1 LFLTKKDFPLLIKQL
16 HDLMKKTANE
26 QLREKD
32 ITFSQLRILSYI
44 YECDGNTATFKD
56 IEKHFLIAQP
66 TVVGL
71 IKKLER
77 KGFVCVC
84 TDDTDRR
91 VKNAFLTEKGA
102 AYCVEVNQRQEEMRQ
117 RLTRNLSLEE
127 TAELYRLLME
137 VYKNLTR

>member
-1 LFLTKKDFPLLIKQL
+1 MADKDFPLLIKQI
-16 HDLMKKTANE
+16 HDLMEKTANE

-32 ITFSQLRILSYI
+32 LTFSQLRILSYI
-44 YECDGNTATFKD
+44 NECDGNMATLKD

-71 IKKLER
+71 IKRMES
-77 KGFVCVC
+77 KGFLSVC

-102 AYCVEVNQRQEEMRQ
+102 AYCMEVSQRQKEMRQ
-117 RLTRNLSLEE
+117 RLTRTLSLEE
-127 TAELYRLLME
+127 ADELYRLLME
-137 VYKNLTR
+137 IYRNLVH

>member
-1 LFLTKKDFPLLIKQL
+1 MPKRDFPLLIKQL

-44 YECDGNTATFKD
+44 CECDGNMATFKD

-71 IKKLER
+71 IQKLES
-77 KGFVCVC
+77 KGFVSVC
-84 TDDTDRR
+84 TDDSDRR

-102 AYCVEVNQRQEEMRQ
+102 AYCVEVEQRHEEMRQ
-117 RLTRNLSLEE
+117 RLTRNLSMEE
-127 TAELYRLLME
+127 VDELCRLLME
-137 VYKNLTR
+137 VYKNLVQ

>member
-1 LFLTKKDFPLLIKQL
+1 MAEKDFPLLIKQL
-16 HDLMKKTANE
+16 HDLMEKTANE

-44 YECDGNTATFKD
+44 NECDGNMATLKD

-71 IKKLER
+71 IKRLHS
-77 KGFVCVC
+77 KGFVSVC
-84 TDDTDRR
+84 TEDTDRR

-102 AYCVEVNQRQEEMRQ
+102 AYCVEVGQRQEEMRQ